1 MNSFRKTHDARIT
14 RLVAEDAS
22 GQITVDD
29 TVGDRFFSVQLISTA
44 RPRSSRDSAS
54 PRRQSTYS
62 LRFPGPPYGPPVAP
76 PAGSRMSLQ
85 GTEFELLSNP
95 RDYSI
100 STRYNDG
107 YEVGVL
113 PVEML
118 YPYEGDLYVA
128 GQDGDLV
135 QANIRFSLYSADE
148 NDNSVGIYQDF
159 RAEAPVDLRSLLKV
173 NHEIRSSDT
182 LKIVN
187 RDVDRAGMFVDMTVR
202 KSGANQS

>member
-1 MNSFRKTHDARIT
+1 MNGFRKTHDARIV
-14 RLVAEDAS
+14 RLVSEGSD
-22 GQITVDD
+22 GQISVDD
-29 TVGDRFFSVQLISTA
+29 AGGDRYFSVQLISTA

-62 LRFPGPPYGPPVAP
+62 LRIPGPPFGPVESLL
-76 PAGSRMSLQ
+76 AGSRVVLSN
-85 GTEFELLSNP
+85 TEFELLSNP
-95 RDYSI
+95 RDYSVNPA
-100 STRYNDG
+100 YADG

-118 YPYEGDLYVA
+118 YPYVGDLYVA
-128 GQDGDLV
+128 GQDGALV

-148 NDNSVGIYQDF
+148 NDNNVGIYQDF

-173 NHEIRSSDT
+173 NHEIRASDT

-202 KSGANQS
+202 KSGANQG